1 MEGKN
6 KAAIEKIEDLFL
18 QIFRRL
24 QAEMLA
30 SMGHDITPSQ
40 YYVLRKLAESG
51 RINVSALAAEL
62 DVSLSAVT
70 ALIDRLSRAGLVERQ
85 RDDTDRRLVWL
96 ELTPHGREVFR
107 QCQERRR
114 KVVQKYLSYLPT
126 EDLQDLIRVYE
137 RILAIMLQEKTV

>member
-1 MEGKN
+1 MELKN
-6 KAAIEKIEDLFL
+6 KTAIEKIEDLFL

-24 QAEMLA
+24 QTEMLA

-40 YYVLRKLAESG
+40 YYVLRKLAENE
-51 RINVSALAAEL
+51 RINVSALATEL

-85 RDDTDRRLVWL
+85 RDDADRRLVWL

-114 KVVQKYLSYLPT
+114 KVVQNT
-126 EDLQDLIRVYE
+126 
-137 RILAIMLQEKTV
+137 